1 MGPGEQAVNGHKML
15 VAHKPVVHDPAEYG
29 CTVCHGG
36 QGQATDKADA
46 HGDVHFWPEP
56 MLPKQFSEAGC
67 GTCHAALEV
76 PNHRLLRQ
84 AKAVFERTDCLA
96 CHRLDGRGGTV
107 RPDGGG
113 MEGPDLSRVGVA
125 GYDAA
130 WYEKHVGK
138 SAQAAS
144 GPWKTSFG
152 PLSESE
158 TRLLRLFLQT
168 RVAAP
173 RLVESKAVFHS
184 SGCLGCHKVDG
195 VGGDAGPDLTRTG
208 NKDPGQLSFRWVP
221 GKATLPSWVAEHFR
235 SPGALV
241 PGSQMPSVPRPDSE
255 IEQLTHYSLSLRRRE
270 LRAQYLP
277 KDRVRATKFGDREF
291 SQDGAT
297 IFAAFCSGCHGED
310 GLGRHA
316 PGLPS
321 FPSIA
326 SPDFLEIASDELLAN
341 TIRLGRPGRK
351 MPAWDK
357 EGGLRP
363 QEVRAVIEHLRQRA
377 AAPARPAAG
386 PLRWVNASA
395 EAGQRLFAAA
405 CSGCHGKQGGGGE
418 GLALNNKVLLEAAS
432 DTYLV
437 ETISRGRRGTIMEGF
452 LQPSAARQTL
462 SRGEIESIVAYLRS
476 WQAGAAATTAS
487 AR

>member
-1 MGPGEQAVNGHKML
+1 
-15 VAHKPVVHDPAEYG
+15 
-29 CTVCHGG
+29 
-36 QGQATDKADA
+36 
-46 HGDVHFWPEP
+46 
-56 MLPKQFSEAGC
+56 
-67 GTCHAALEV
+67 
-76 PNHRLLRQ
+76 
-84 AKAVFERTDCLA
+84 
-96 CHRLDGRGGTV
+96 
-107 RPDGGG
+107 
-113 MEGPDLSRVGVA
+113 
-125 GYDAA
+125 
-130 WYEKHVGK
+130 
-138 SAQAAS
+138 
-144 GPWKTSFG
+144 
-152 PLSESE
+152 
-158 TRLLRLFLQT
+158 
-168 RVAAP
+168 
-173 RLVESKAVFHS
+173 
-184 SGCLGCHKVDG
+184 
-195 VGGDAGPDLTRTG
+195 
-208 NKDPGQLSFRWVP
+208 
-221 GKATLPSWVAEHFR
+221 
-235 SPGALV
+235 
-241 PGSQMPSVPRPDSE
+241 MPSVPRPDSE